1 MPDAI
6 FQLELVLVIDK
17 SINEQI
23 IFIHGLEG
31 SSQGVKA
38 SLLRGLFPGILTPD
52 FPGSVE
58 QRMAQL
64 NGILGE
70 QRNWTMI
77 GSSLGGLMAAMF
89 TIQHPEQ
96 VKRLVL
102 LAPALIWPDFAAS
115 LPEPV
120 SVPTII
126 YHGLQDAVVPLAPVR
141 NLAERVFR
149 NLKFYA
155 VDDDH
160 GLYKTVHAIDW
171 PALLENQPKHPTES

>member
-1 MPDAI
+1 M
-6 FQLELVLVIDK
+6 IDK
-17 SINEQI
+17 STGKQI

-38 SLLRGLFPGILTPD
+38 SLLRSLFPGILTPD
-52 FPGSVE
+52 FPGSLE
-58 QRMAQL
+58 QRMTQL
-64 NGILGE
+64 DGILGG

-115 LPEPV
+115 SPEPV
-120 SVPTII
+120 YVPTII
-126 YHGLQDAVVPLAPVR
+126 FHGLQDTMVPLAPVR
-141 NLAERVFR
+141 ILAKRVFR
-149 NLKFYA
+149 DLKFYA

-171 PALLENQPKHPTES
+171 PALLENQPTHPPES

>member
-1 MPDAI
+1 
-6 FQLELVLVIDK
+6 VIDK
-17 SINEQI
+17 SIGEQI

-52 FPGSVE
+52 FPGSLE
-58 QRMAQL
+58 QRMMQL
-64 NGILGE
+64 DGILGG
-70 QRNWTMI
+70 RRTWTMI

-89 TIQHPEQ
+89 TVQHPEQ

-115 LPEPV
+115 SPEPIY
-120 SVPTII
+120 VPTII
-126 YHGLQDAVVPLAPVR
+126 YHGKQDAVVPLTPVR
-141 NLAERVFR
+141 ELAERVFR

-171 PALLENQPKHPTES
+171 PALLEVKPSHSSKS

>member
-1 MPDAI
+1 MPF
-6 FQLELVLVIDK
+6 FQLELVQVDSTKIGE
-17 SINEQI
+17 NI

-52 FPGSVE
+52 FPGSLE

-64 NGILGE
+64 NGILGAR
-70 QRNWTMI
+70 RNWTMI

-89 TIQHPEQ
+89 IVQHPEQ

-102 LAPALIWPDFAAS
+102 LAPVLIWPDFAAS
-115 LPEPV
+115 SPEPV

-126 YHGLQDAVVPLAPVR
+126 YHGKQDALVPLAPVR
-141 NLAERVFR
+141 ELAERVFR

-171 PALLENQPKHPTES
+171 PALLEVQPRRSSES

>member
-1 MPDAI
+1 VDGKRHG
-6 FQLELVLVIDK
+6 E
-17 SINEQI
+17 NI

-31 SSQGVKA
+31 SSRGVKA

-52 FPGSVE
+52 FPGSLE

-64 NGILGE
+64 IVILGM
-70 QRNWTMI
+70 QPNWTII

-89 TIQHPEQ
+89 TAGHPEQ

-102 LAPALIWPDFAAS
+102 LAPALIWPDFAAT
-115 LPEPV
+115 PPAPV
-120 SVPTII
+120 DVPTII
-126 YHGLQDAVVPLAPVR
+126 YHGQQDTVVPLAPVR
-141 NLAERVFR
+141 ELARRVFR

-171 PALLENQPKHPTES
+171 LALLED